1 MPWRPKGRAQVNPQS
16 PRAFGSC
23 DRCGFLY
30 NLVNL
35 NWQYNYAGIGLINKR
50 IKVCCICL
58 DKPSEFLKT
67 IILPA
72 DPVSVDQPRP
82 EPYALDENAGAAPP
96 TGFEVEQ

>member
-1 MPWRPKGRAQVNPQS
+1 MPWRPHNKADLQS
-16 PRAFGSC
+16 AWATC
-23 DRCGFLY
+23 DRCGCNT
-30 NLVNL
+30 NLRKL
-35 NWQYNYAGIGLINKR
+35 QWQYQYAGIGLINIR
-50 IKVCCICL
+50 LKVCNTCL

-72 DPVSVDQPRP
+72 DPVPVDQPRP

>member
-1 MPWRPKGRAQVNPQS
+1 MAWRPKGRAQVNAES
-16 PRAFGSC
+16 PRAFASC
-23 DRCGFLY
+23 DRCGFNY

-35 NWQYNYAGIGLINKR
+35 NWQYDYAGIGLINKR
-50 IKVCCICL
+50 IKVCSICL
-58 DKPSEFLKT
+58 DKPAEFLKT

-72 DPVSVDQPRP
+72 DPVPVDQPRP